1 MQAEVYREAA
11 EGLTYGDVKDPAT
24 AVTFIEK
31 SIELNPADPE
41 AYIVK
46 GDALFEQ
53 NPREASE
60 PMANYKKAADL
71 QRTSAKPVAKKAF
84 MYYRAKNFDASITE
98 YDNAIAID
106 HAYAPASGACG
117 SVLFQGD
124 FAKQL
129 PITTIP

>member
-1 MQAEVYREAA
+1 MNP
-11 EGLTYGDVKDPAT
+11 GDR
-24 AVTFIEK
+24 
-31 SIELNPADPE
+31 E

-106 HAYAPASGACG
+106 PAYAPAYRGRAEAYY
-117 SVLFQGD
+117 FKRD
-124 FAKQL
+124 FTKATAVSYTHLTL
-129 PITTIP
+129 PTSDLV